1 MKLHVRTD
9 DTVVVISGKDVG
21 KKGKVLATDPSTG
34 MVLVEG
40 VNIVSR
46 HQKPRR
52 QGEAGGII
60 EREGYIRARRSCAYA
75 PSAQSQHD
83 LLTKSMPM
91 AIRPA
96 YAKNAEQIYREEDEQ
111 CTYPA

>member
-60 EREGYIRARRSCAYA
+60 EREGYIRASKVMRVCPKCSKPTRLAHKIDADGNKTRVCKKCGAN
-75 PSAQSQHD
+75 
-83 LLTKSMPM
+83 
-91 AIRPA
+91 I
-96 YAKNAEQIYREEDEQ
+96 
-111 CTYPA
+111 

>member
-1 MKLHVRTD
+1 MRLHVRTD

-60 EREGYIRARRSCAYA
+60 EREGYIRASKVMRVCPKCSKPTRLAHKIDADGNKTRVCKKCGAN
-75 PSAQSQHD
+75 
-83 LLTKSMPM
+83 
-91 AIRPA
+91 I
-96 YAKNAEQIYREEDEQ
+96 
-111 CTYPA
+111 